1 MSKKTKY
8 YLIARYLIFI
18 LIFLSCGTG
27 DKSEAPD
34 KKIPVKIAAVEL
46 QEISIP
52 IHTSGLLASPAEIK
66 MSFKIGGIIEKIAV
80 DEGQTVKKD
89 QILAAL
95 KQSEIKARVNQAR
108 SAYAKAKRDFERI
121 QLLYQDSVATLEQ
134 KQDAETG
141 LTVAQSNLEIAAFNS
156 RYSRILAPSDG
167 KILKLLAEENEL
179 VEQGKPIFIFGTS
192 TKSWILRVGVTDRE
206 IVKLSLGDSAQI
218 FFDTYPEIPFSAT
231 VSEIAESAS
240 PFTGTYEVELTLAKK
255 QQRLI
260 SGFVG
265 KADIFPSKKEKY
277 YLIPIEALV
286 EADGRNGFIYTYQS
300 ADQTVN
306 RVPVKIADIFT
317 DKVAISSGLKNN
329 QEIVTEGAAY
339 LTEGT
344 KVQVTDQ

>member
-1 MSKKTKY
+1 MRNKPKI
-8 YLIARYLIFI
+8 YLIGQYLTLI
-18 LIFLSCGTG
+18 LLFLSCSKS
-27 DKSEAPD
+27 DKIESGD
-34 KKIPVKIAAVEL
+34 KKIPVKTAAVEL

-52 IHTSGLLASPAEIK
+52 IHTSGILASPAEIK
-66 MSFKIGGIIEKIAV
+66 LSFKIGGIIEKVAV
-80 DEGQTVKKD
+80 NEGQTIKKG

-108 SAYAKAKRDFERI
+108 SAYAKAKRDFERV

-141 LTVAQSNLEIAAFNS
+141 LTVAQSNMEIAEFNL
-156 RYSRILAPSDG
+156 RYSRIAAPSDG
-167 KILKLLAEENEL
+167 KIQKRLAEENEL
-179 VEQGKPIFIFGTS
+179 VEQGTPIFIFGTS
-192 TKSWILRVGVTDRE
+192 NKSWILRVGIIDRD

-218 FFDTYPEIPFSAT
+218 YFDTYSETTFRAT

-240 PFTGTYEVELTLAKK
+240 PFSGTYEVELTLAEK

-286 EADGRNGFIYTYQS
+286 EADGSNGFIYAYQS
-300 ADQTVN
+300 VDQTVS
-306 RVPVKIADIFT
+306 RVPIKIAEIFS
-317 DKVAISSGLKNN
+317 DKVAISSDLKDIK
-329 QEIVTEGAAY
+329 EIVTDGAAY

-344 KVQVTDQ
+344 KVQITDR